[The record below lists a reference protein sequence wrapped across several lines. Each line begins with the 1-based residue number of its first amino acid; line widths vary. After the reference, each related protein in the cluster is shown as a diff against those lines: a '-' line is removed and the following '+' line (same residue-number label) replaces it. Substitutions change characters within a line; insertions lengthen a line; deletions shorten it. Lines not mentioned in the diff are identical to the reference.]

1 MTTTPK
7 PLAYSY
13 RRFSHIKQE
22 QSHSLKR
29 QLDIA
34 VEYCQ
39 KNNLQ
44 LVEDKEYNFLDE
56 AVSAYKGKNVDD
68 KGELRRFYDLVEK
81 KAIPTGSYLIV
92 ESLDRLSR
100 QHPREALPRFM
111 DLLNADIN
119 IVSVNDGRVY
129 TKDFNQLDLI
139 VSIMEMSRS
148 YSESENKSIRV
159 GKAWRD
165 LQEAA
170 RDGRP
175 MGATKPAWLDAIY
188 AGGDK
193 ASPKEKPVRFEVNEA
208 KADVVRM
215 IFRMATAGS
224 GRDVIARTLNEQG
237 IPSFKGTTWGGSSVS
252 QIIRSPTVIGLYQP
266 YTGKGKAREPV
277 GAPIPGLYKAII
289 SEQEF
294 YAANGAV
301 TDRFRG
307 KVTKQSG
314 NINLWQKIAK
324 CAVCGEAMHTASK
337 GQDKSKDG
345 GKNERRTY
353 MQCREARK
361 GKCTGKA
368 VRLDKSELVFKQLL
382 AKVNSLSLIQSN
394 VHSIQADLHAVDAR
408 IAEQQATL
416 QEHMKFLRER
426 SSPSLRLLVAECED
440 EITTLEA
447 QRVELQQALAT
458 DTIED
463 KDSFFAKLDL
473 TSKEGRARA
482 NGLLRRLK
490 ILVYL
495 DPLHHHYRVE
505 QDGTVIFDVRDIPD
519 SGIMFY
525 PATAALRQ
533 TIERQDGT
541 VTPRLSD
548 DHITEDAPYE
558 SEGHDSREY

>member
-1 MTTTPK
+1 MTPTSK

-13 RRFSHIKQE
+13 RRFSHIRQE
-22 QSHSLKR
+22 QGHSLKR

-39 KNNLQ
+39 KNNLH
-44 LVEDKEYNFLDE
+44 LVEDKEYTFLDE

-81 KAIPTGSYLIV
+81 KAIPKGSYLIV

-148 YSESENKSIRV
+148 YSESEHKSIRV

-165 LQEAA
+165 KQEAA
-170 RDGRP
+170 RDGKP

-188 AGGDK
+188 NEEDK
-193 ASPKEKPVRFEVNEA
+193 DNPKKKPVRYEVNEA
-208 KADVVRM
+208 KADIVRS
-215 IFRMATAGS
+215 IFKMATAGS
-224 GRDVIARTLNEQG
+224 GREVIARTLNEQG
-237 IPSFKGTTWGGSSVS
+237 IPSFKGTTWGGSSVA
-252 QIIRSPTVIGLYQP
+252 QIIKSPTVLGLYQP

-277 GAPIPGLYKAII
+277 GAPIPGLYKPIV
-289 SEQEF
+289 SEQDF
-294 YAANGAV
+294 YAANGAM
-301 TDRFRG
+301 TDRFKG

-314 NINLWQKIAK
+314 NFNLWQKIAK
-324 CAVCGEAMHTASK
+324 CATCGEALHTASK
-337 GQDKSKDG
+337 GQDKSKEG

-368 VRLDKSELVFKQLL
+368 VRLDKSEVVFKELL

-408 IAEQQATL
+408 ITEQQATL
-416 QEHMKFLRER
+416 QEHMTFLRGR
-426 SSPSLRLLVAECED
+426 PSPSLRQLVAECED
-440 EITTLEA
+440 EIATLELK
-447 QRVELQQALAT
+447 RVELEQALAT
-458 DTIED
+458 DRIED

-490 ILVYL
+490 ILVYI

-505 QDGTVIFDVRDIPD
+505 QDSVVIFDVRDIPMH
-519 SGIMFY
+519 GIYFY
-525 PATAALRQ
+525 PATYALRQ

-541 VTPRLSD
+541 VTPKLT
-548 DHITEDAPYE
+548 DHEYTEDAPYE
-558 SEGHDSREY
+558 SGGHNSREY